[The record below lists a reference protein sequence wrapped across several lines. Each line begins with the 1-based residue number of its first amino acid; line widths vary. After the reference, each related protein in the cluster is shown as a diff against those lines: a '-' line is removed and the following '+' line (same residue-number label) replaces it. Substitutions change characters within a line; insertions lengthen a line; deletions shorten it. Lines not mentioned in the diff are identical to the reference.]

1 MVMRAGP
8 EMPPADRRD
17 EIARL
22 LNAVLRK
29 GRPGTILEEYPTAL
43 HEDNRENVRVVIEDG
58 QVVSHVAALPLD
70 YHVDEID
77 FRIGVIGSVATHP
90 DHRGRGHASACL
102 RSCEAALR
110 SAGASVA
117 ILWSEEDA
125 FYLRQGYVRAG
136 REDLFVI
143 PSRFLRR
150 RNDRSGVRR
159 AGPSDADGVAEIH
172 RALRSRTRRT
182 TESWRALLAIPRMR
196 TLVYEREGRI
206 VAYACCGKGADFGGV
221 IHEWAGPTMEVL
233 DLVLEHVLAEDR
245 EDIVLLS
252 PPYTGRIRRILRD
265 RALPAHTGALGM
277 MKVLDPESLAATI
290 ERFTASRPEDATTVR
305 VLEDGRFRLDGPE
318 GVFVLDGAQT
328 LRTAFGAESHEEPPI
343 PGLPI
348 PFYLRGLDS
357 I

>member
-8 EMPPADRRD
+8 EVPPAARRE
-17 EIARL
+17 EINRL
-22 LNAVLRK
+22 LNAVLRS
-29 GRPGTILEEYPTAL
+29 GRPATIVEEYPTAL
-43 HEDNRENVRVVIEDG
+43 HPDNLENVRVIIDED
-58 QVVSHVAALPLD
+58 QVVSHVVSLPVD
-70 YHVDEID
+70 YHVDDVE
-77 FRIGVIGSVATHP
+77 FRVGVIGSVATHP

-102 RSCEAALR
+102 RACEEAVR
-110 SAGASVA
+110 RAGGSVA
-117 ILWSEEDA
+117 ILWAEDDA

-143 PSRFLRR
+143 PTRFLRR

-159 AGPSDADGVAEIH
+159 AGPADADGIAEVH
-172 RALRSRTRRT
+172 LALRARTNRAPDA
-182 TESWRALLAIPRMR
+182 WRAYLSIPRMT
-196 TLVYEREGRI
+196 TLVYERDGRI
-206 VAYACCGKGADFGGV
+206 VAYACCGKGADFEGV
-221 IHEWAGPTMEVL
+221 VHEWAGPTMEVL

-252 PPYTGRIRRILRD
+252 PPYTGRMRRILRD

-277 MKVLDPESLAATI
+277 MKIVEPTRLAETI
-290 ERFTASRPEDATTVR
+290 QSFTSARPEEATSVEA
-305 VLEDGRFRLDGPE
+305 LDDGRFRLDGPE
-318 GVFVLDGAQT
+318 GIFLLDGEQM
-328 LRTAFGAESHEEPPI
+328 LRTAFGAEVQEEPMI